1 MAYCGWGTE
10 TRRHR
15 ASRQHAR
22 RPPSHRQRAPPDSVE
37 RLLGR
42 PGKSAVKAN
51 SSSVACWWSE
61 VRYVCVNNLPVA
73 VTLLEHQR
81 NSDGRQR
88 AELLR
93 DIRRSSRWHNCGCV
107 AEEACDS
114 HGPVAI
120 ELDEP
125 IAILRER
132 LNARKSLLELIEY
145 SLLDPHVRRLV
156 CAAPHALRDPNPIG
170 AHQLCLCIH
179 IHGVLKRPVPV
190 DEPVD
195 RIDVPLPLSRC
206 QSGHEH
212 AQSDRERQEASHVW
226 SPEMG
231 CESACGAGSA

>member
-22 RPPSHRQRAPPDSVE
+22 RPPSHRQRAPADSVE

-42 PGKSAVKAN
+42 PGKSAVKTN
-51 SSSVACWWSE
+51 SGSVACWWSE

-81 NSDGRQR
+81 NSDSRQR

-93 DIRRSSRWHNCGCV
+93 DIRRSRRWHNCGCV

-114 HGPVAI
+114 DGPVAI

-125 IAILRER
+125 IAIHTRSALISCACPFISIASSSVPYRSMSR
-132 LNARKSLLELIEY
+132 LIASM
-145 SLLDPHVRRLV
+145 SPVR
-156 CAAPHALRDPNPIG
+156 
-170 AHQLCLCIH
+170 
-179 IHGVLKRPVPV
+179 
-190 DEPVD
+190 
-195 RIDVPLPLSRC
+195 
-206 QSGHEH
+206 
-212 AQSDRERQEASHVW
+212 
-226 SPEMG
+226 
-231 CESACGAGSA
+231 

>member
-22 RPPSHRQRAPPDSVE
+22 RPPSHRQRAPADSVE

-42 PGKSAVKAN
+42 PGKSAVKTN
-51 SSSVACWWSE
+51 SGSVACWWSE

-81 NSDGRQR
+81 NSDSRQG

-114 HGPVAI
+114 DGPVAI

-132 LNARKSLLELIEY
+132 LNARKSLLELIER
-145 SLLDPHVRRLV
+145 SLLDPH
-156 CAAPHALRDPNPIG
+156 PIG
-170 AHQLCLCIH
+170 AHQLRLSIH
-179 IHGVLKRPVPV
+179 IHSVLKRPVPV

-195 RIDVPLPLSRC
+195 RIDVPRPLSRG
-206 QSGHEH
+206 QRGHEH
-212 AQSDRERQEASHVW
+212 AQSDRERQEASHGVV
-226 SPEMG
+226 SPNVV
-231 CESACGAGSA
+231 